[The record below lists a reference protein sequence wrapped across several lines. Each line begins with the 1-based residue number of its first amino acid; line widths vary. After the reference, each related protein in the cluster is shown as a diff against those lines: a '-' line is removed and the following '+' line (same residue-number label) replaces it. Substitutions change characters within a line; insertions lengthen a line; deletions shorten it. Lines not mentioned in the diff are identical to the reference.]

1 MTWKQNRLLHN
12 ESVPVIQLR
21 ARLFFFSPIENED
34 RFFTFFPFLS
44 YLLFPIVSLKV
55 FKSIKKKKKSAFK
68 TPQRLWLTLLI
79 SSCPHLHPL
88 PHCSPW
94 PLFWLLLYSAAY
106 SLLSALHGPHH
117 SFAYAVP
124 ATGNTSL
131 ILNFLLTKADIVH
144 WFLQTANFFR
154 PTQCTSSSKLLWS
167 FYLLFGSLGLY
178 FL

>member
-1 MTWKQNRLLHN
+1 M
-12 ESVPVIQLR
+12 
-21 ARLFFFSPIENED
+21 
-34 RFFTFFPFLS
+34 
-44 YLLFPIVSLKV
+44 SLKV

-154 PTQCTSSSKLLWS
+154 PTQMHLFLQASLKLLPPIWKPW
-167 FYLLFGSLGLY
+167 FV
-178 FL
+178 FLIELNTTANFSSPPHRTLIEYQS